1 MRATDALDKAGL
13 RTPNA
18 IFVQQGGMS
27 VSYQEAVSM
36 SHRIAA
42 KIQHMGVAPGTR
54 VAFLSPND
62 WRGLI
67 FMYGLWCPS
76 MSETVPS

>member
-13 RTPNA
+13 RTPDA
-18 IFVQQGGMS
+18 IFVQQGGTA
-27 VSYQEAVSM
+27 VSYKDAVSM

-42 KIQHMGVAPGTR
+42 KIQAMGIEPGTR

-62 WRGLI
+62 
-67 FMYGLWCPS
+67 
-76 MSETVPS
+76 